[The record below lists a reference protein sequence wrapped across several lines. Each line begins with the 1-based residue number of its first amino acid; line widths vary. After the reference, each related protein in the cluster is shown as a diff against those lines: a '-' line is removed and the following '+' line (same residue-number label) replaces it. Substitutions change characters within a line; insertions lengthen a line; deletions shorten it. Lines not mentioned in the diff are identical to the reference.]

1 MSRKGGNTDFILA
14 FDRFLKR
21 FGETLL
27 HGRLLVIPKSKKV
40 IYAIA
45 RVLAIT
51 QIAAFENHPKTLH
64 LACPAGRG
72 IRLRRRL
79 NRTNPAQM
87 PFIML
92 FLLCIFSHGILLF
105 SA

>member
-1 MSRKGGNTDFILA
+1 
-14 FDRFLKR
+14 
-21 FGETLL
+21 
-27 HGRLLVIPKSKKV
+27 
-40 IYAIA
+40 
-45 RVLAIT
+45 
-51 QIAAFENHPKTLH
+51 
-64 LACPAGRG
+64 
-72 IRLRRRL
+72 L